1 MQIFLKETKSQQS
14 LQVDSVEE
22 DSPRVVDN
30 RQLFEQ
36 KEMIPSSL
44 GKDIDKL
51 KLFEGAGGQQSEQA
65 RRQASIRTGQLKEH
79 QEVEGHVKVS
89 MGDMM
94 NKNVT
99 STADSS
105 KKMSNTGQEARP
117 SVCDLREVFEPARLQ
132 EKQGDGV
139 VEVTGGQG
147 VEANNDL
154 GREGRKV
161 VKAKRRK
168 GSVGCG
174 LVQARIQDFL
184 KLSGKEEA
192 TQGISKKRKVA
203 SLEEK
208 LKPSSN
214 KKKKK

>member
-1 MQIFLKETKSQQS
+1 M
-14 LQVDSVEE
+14 
-22 DSPRVVDN
+22 
-30 RQLFEQ
+30 
-36 KEMIPSSL
+36 
-44 GKDIDKL
+44 
-51 KLFEGAGGQQSEQA
+51 
-65 RRQASIRTGQLKEH
+65 
-79 QEVEGHVKVS
+79 
-89 MGDMM
+89 
-94 NKNVT
+94 
-99 STADSS
+99 
-105 KKMSNTGQEARP
+105 
-117 SVCDLREVFEPARLQ
+117 
-132 EKQGDGV
+132 

-184 KLSGKEEA
+184 KLSGNEEA